1 MLLNA
6 KDYFVANSMSQT
18 NWSKYSKHYKKEWED
33 LPEFKNWLSGEGD
46 TAHCKLCKA
55 NLRPQL
61 ADLKKHANGK
71 KHLAITKAKTF
82 QRSVASTAKNIED
95 LQVYKKR
102 RLEIRLALQTAF
114 CTSFRAVDSLG
125 TILEEEFG
133 KSTFK
138 MRRTKCAGIVKRVL
152 SPHFQVNALLD
163 RNSKTVSNFLCNC
176 DSNISRQPYLL

>member
-1 MLLNA
+1 
-6 KDYFVANSMSQT
+6 MSQT

-46 TAHCKLCKA
+46 TPHCKLCKA

-114 CTSFRAVDSLG
+114 CTSF
-125 TILEEEFG
+125 
-133 KSTFK
+133 KS
-138 MRRTKCAGIVKRVL
+138 I
-152 SPHFQVNALLD
+152 
-163 RNSKTVSNFLCNC
+163 
-176 DSNISRQPYLL
+176 